1 MYFLLRTSYL
11 VPLAAVLTI
20 EIPVRE
26 IGWTDLTPPL
36 QQILEAQGLGRATFA
51 AYVGAVRERNQKRV
65 REGELDHLVYY
76 TLQSASFTS
85 LPPIEPALS
94 AKAFIERRSIAP
106 DVEARVD
113 ALLRAIDGGDPS
125 PRLSYLREIAARAYP
140 DRARR
145 RSFILGDY
153 ARAMRFLY
161 DKEFVAAAD
170 ADAAAATGLL
180 YQQRGLSTDTSVE
193 AGYLVDLGLA
203 TLRELEPRRRIR
215 EVLIVGPGLDVAPR
229 TGLVERGEPQS
240 YQPFAAIDSLLGR
253 GLADRG
259 TLHVTAADINAHVVD
274 WVRRSRGTRP
284 HLTLVSGVRETDRV
298 RFTDDYRSYFERLG
312 RSIGVEAARTAVPGH
327 LAKTIDLSAGITDAV
342 DAATLDAVVD
352 RLDRKFDLVVVTN
365 VFPYLTDADLSLAL
379 ANIALMLAPDGILLH
394 NEPRP
399 LAAAAGRAAGLS
411 PIHSRSAIVAT
422 VEGGRSP
429 LYDAI
434 WMLRAR

>member
-1 MYFLLRTSYL
+1 LRL
-11 VPLAAVLTI
+11 VLWSAVAFAVVLTADV
-20 EIPVRE
+20 PVRQ
-26 IGWTDLTPPL
+26 IRWDDLAPPL
-36 QQILEAQGLGRATFA
+36 QQLLGARGISRAAFPD
-51 AYVGAVRERNQKRV
+51 YINGVRQRNQRRV
-65 REGELDHLVYY
+65 REGERDHLVYY
-76 TLQSASFTS
+76 MLQSASFTR

-94 AKAFIERRSIAP
+94 AKAFTERRSIGP

-113 ALLRAIDGGDPS
+113 AFLTAIDGSHPN
-125 PRLSYLREIAARAYP
+125 PRFAFFREIAERAHP
-140 DRARR
+140 DRATLG
-145 RSFILGDY
+145 SFIFGEY

-161 DKEFVAAAD
+161 EKEFVAASA

-215 EVLIVGPGLDVAPR
+215 DVLIIGPGLDVAPR
-229 TGLVERGEPQS
+229 TGLVESGEPQS
-240 YQPFAAIDSLLGR
+240 YQPFAVIDSLLRR
-253 GLADRG
+253 GLADRA
-259 TLHVTAADINAHVVD
+259 TLRVTAADINAHVVE
-274 WVRRSRGTRP
+274 WVRRSRGMRP
-284 HLTLVSGVRETDRV
+284 RLTLVSGVRETDRI
-298 RFTDDYRSYFERLG
+298 RFTDEYRSYFEMLG
-312 RSIGVEAARTAVPGH
+312 RSIGVEAARTAAPGH
-327 LAKTIDLSAGITDAV
+327 LTKAIDLSAGITDAV

-365 VFPYLTDADLSLAL
+365 VFPYLADTDLTLAF
-379 ANIALMLAPDGILLH
+379 ANIGLMLAPDGILLH

>member
-1 MYFLLRTSYL
+1 MSCAA
-11 VPLAAVLTI
+11 VAAVLVVDT
-20 EIPVRE
+20 PVRE
-26 IGWTDLTPPL
+26 IAWTDLAPSL
-36 QQILEAQGLGRATFA
+36 QQLLEQRGVGRPAFA
-51 AYVGAVRERNQKRV
+51 GYIGNVRERNQKRV

-76 TLQSASFTS
+76 TLQSASFTR

-94 AKAFIERRSIAP
+94 AKAFTERRSIAP

-113 ALLRAIDGGDPS
+113 ALLTAIDGSTPS
-125 PRLSYLREIAARAYP
+125 PRLSYVREIAARECP
-140 DRARR
+140 DRATL
-145 RSFILGDY
+145 RSFILGEY

-215 EVLIVGPGLDVAPR
+215 DVLIVGPGLDVAPR
-229 TGLVERGEPQS
+229 TGLVESGEPQS
-240 YQPFAAIDSLLGR
+240 YQPFAVIDSLLRR
-253 GLADRG
+253 GLADRA

-274 WVRRSRGTRP
+274 WVRRARGTRP
-284 HLTLVSGVRETDRV
+284 RLTLVSGVRETDRV
-298 RFTDDYRSYFERLG
+298 RFTDEYRSYFETLG

-327 LAKTIDLSAGITDAV
+327 LTKAIDLSAGITDAV

-352 RLDRKFDLVVVTN
+352 RLDRTFDLVVVTN
-365 VFPYLTDADLSLAL
+365 VFPYLTDADLTLAL
-379 ANIALMLAPDGILLH
+379 ANIGLMLAPGGILLH

-399 LAAAAGRAAGLS
+399 VAAAAGRAAGWS

-422 VEGGRSP
+422 VEGGRTP